1 MKNVLYISQLYH
13 DSLFGEYFKCS
24 KVALDY
30 AANNLSR
37 AILKG
42 FRENNAPVEVLNAP
56 VIGSFPLYY
65 KKPFVKGIKINGF
78 ESISY
83 CNLMYIKRSDIHR
96 KMNKRILEWC
106 AKSKDNRILFF
117 YSYTHLPVIEKV
129 KKYFPDSKVFLLA
142 ADLPEYMA
150 SDNGFITRLNNCMGG
165 NKPASGSFF
174 DYVDG
179 YVLLSAAM
187 KDRLPVG
194 ERPWIVIEGIYDPEQ
209 DDEYVEKDKNKVVL
223 YTGNLG
229 RRYGIVDLLEA
240 FHGIDNPDYRLWICG
255 NGDGREDVEAYAR
268 KDSRIIYKGMMPRN
282 EVIKLQKSAT
292 LLVNPRRSNED
303 YTKYSFPSKTMEY
316 MASGTP
322 TLMAH
327 LQCMPQEY
335 DEHLFYISEESVT
348 GLRKSIYNI
357 CEKSKEELAQKGVGA
372 SFFIKDKKMPKPQV
386 KKIIEHI
393 NRVCDE

>member
-174 DYVDG
+174 DHVDG

-194 ERPWIVIEGIYDPEQ
+194 EKPWIVIEGIYDPEQ
-209 DDEYVEKDKNKVVL
+209 DDEDVEKDKNKVVL

-255 NGDGREDVEAYAR
+255 NGDGLFGFCAILLFVFLFSKYV
-268 KDSRIIYKGMMPRN
+268 YTL
-282 EVIKLQKSAT
+282 IK
-292 LLVNPRRSNED
+292 VRSN
-303 YTKYSFPSKTMEY
+303 YAPSAIFAFVTILMNSFFSHVFFYEWY
-316 MASGTP
+316 LLLIS
-322 TLMAH
+322 
-327 LQCMPQEY
+327 
-335 DEHLFYISEESVT
+335 LFWGHINWATSEEMRA
-348 GLRKSIYNI
+348 G
-357 CEKSKEELAQKGVGA
+357 C
-372 SFFIKDKKMPKPQV
+372 
-386 KKIIEHI
+386 
-393 NRVCDE
+393 